1 MFDVEYQIAKSAD
14 NLEIVVCVLLVFKC
28 AWFNVN
34 VQCDQLENILKEY
47 TYIIAYVTK
56 LFGTLCIYSL
66 TYFVYYSC
74 HHIIELICFL
84 RIGNFINIL
93 QHVLQYLQQQ
103 IHVISSICVIYIYNL
118 HFRNDIFLLRVHQQH
133 LKTKL
138 KLQR

>member
-56 LFGTLCIYSL
+56 LFGTLCDNHKYGL
-66 TYFVYYSC
+66 WVVRRY
-74 HHIIELICFL
+74 ICK
-84 RIGNFINIL
+84 RDTGVGN
-93 QHVLQYLQQQ
+93 
-103 IHVISSICVIYIYNL
+103 
-118 HFRNDIFLLRVHQQH
+118 
-133 LKTKL
+133 
-138 KLQR
+138 